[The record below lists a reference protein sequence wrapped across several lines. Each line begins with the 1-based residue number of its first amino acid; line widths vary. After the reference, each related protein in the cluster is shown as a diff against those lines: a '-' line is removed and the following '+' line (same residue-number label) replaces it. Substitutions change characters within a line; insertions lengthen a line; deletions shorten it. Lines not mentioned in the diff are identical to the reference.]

1 MVFYVKKMLTT
12 YSQMIWIRLIPLF
25 YRQPNVRINALKFNC
40 SVPLLTLEKQGRIEP
55 I

>member
-1 MVFYVKKMLTT
+1 MALYVKKMLKT
-12 YSQMIWIRLIPLF
+12 YSQLIWIRLIPLF

-40 SVPLLTLEKQGRIEP
+40 GVPLLTPEKQGRIEP